1 MMDGQSTEQQM
12 KDRIERLEG
21 LLEIN
26 RSLAAMLDLRPLLY
40 CIVSAARELT
50 QTEAGSIL
58 LVDRK
63 SGQLYF
69 EAATNLQG
77 VRSIVVPMEGSVAGQ
92 VVQTGESL
100 VVQDV
105 SKDPRHAY
113 RRTDEQSGFVTRS
126 ILAVPLIIRD
136 KVIGV
141 LEAMNKRQ
149 GSEFSDEDL
158 ELLTVLGDQA
168 AVAVQNALL
177 FQQSDLI
184 AEMVHEIRTPLAAI
198 VAYAELMQRS
208 SATLEQNRQFSDII
222 LNEAER
228 LNEMVRNFLDFAR
241 LESGRARLAQD
252 PVDLNTVIRMAVNVL
267 TPQVDAK
274 HIGVSV
280 AVPATLP
287 SIVGDAQRLHQV
299 MLNLLG
305 NAIKYCRAGD
315 NIMVTASDE
324 GDHLAVSVADTGP
337 GIPAQALPR
346 VFERFYRVPG
356 AEDQALGAGLGLTI
370 TRQIVEAH
378 GGRITVSSVEGK
390 GTTFMFTLPV
400 QQDA

>member
-1 MMDGQSTEQQM
+1 M
-12 KDRIERLEG
+12 
-21 LLEIN
+21 
-26 RSLAAMLDLRPLLY
+26 
-40 CIVSAARELT
+40 
-50 QTEAGSIL
+50 
-58 LVDRK
+58 
-63 SGQLYF
+63 
-69 EAATNLQG
+69 
-77 VRSIVVPMEGSVAGQ
+77 
-92 VVQTGESL
+92 
-100 VVQDV
+100 
-105 SKDPRHAY
+105 
-113 RRTDEQSGFVTRS
+113 
-126 ILAVPLIIRD
+126 
-136 KVIGV
+136 
-141 LEAMNKRQ
+141 
-149 GSEFSDEDL
+149 
-158 ELLTVLGDQA
+158 
-168 AVAVQNALL
+168 QNALL